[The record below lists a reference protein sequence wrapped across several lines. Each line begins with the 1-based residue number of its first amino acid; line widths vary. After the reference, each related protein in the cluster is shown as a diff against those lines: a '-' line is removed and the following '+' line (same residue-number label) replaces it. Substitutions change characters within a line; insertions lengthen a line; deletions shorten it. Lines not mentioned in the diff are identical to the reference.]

1 MKPVPKKEREMAD
14 SRNVDANETAKK
26 KLERAYGPGCKP
38 PNKAATEE
46 RPEDFLKGVKPEDA
60 HEFYIQIRAAT
71 DLLERKAGE
80 KEAMGFLINA
90 LDRLNKEV
98 QEQTKG

>member
-1 MKPVPKKEREMAD
+1 MAGSGKVDPK
-14 SRNVDANETAKK
+14 ETAKK
-26 KLERAYGPGCKP
+26 KLERAYGPGCNPPKKP
-38 PNKAATEE
+38 EAEE
-46 RPEDFLKGVKPEDA
+46 QPADFLNGVDQKDA
-60 HEFYIQIRAAT
+60 YEFYIQIRAAT

-80 KEAMGFLINA
+80 KAALGFLINA